1 MSAMKIKIK
10 LKFTCFLSILSIF
23 VTGEVSAEEC
33 MSVLRGNH
41 SIGMASP
48 LLSRNGMVVIAA
60 KSPTS
65 SFSSFPI
72 GSGVVYRR
80 QGSNYF
86 VVTANHVVSERERYF
101 VEDHSSLLG
110 PRTLGARVIR
120 RFPELDIAILK
131 FVSDRNISLMQI
143 GRSSN
148 LDFFDKTY
156 LFGWKVRGKH
166 SEGKITE
173 GRFNRRT
180 GNLFNYSNDSY
191 AGMSGGAILDN
202 ECNLVGIHTGRN
214 IIFND
219 GQGIMV
225 DSIKETLFPRPVY
238 TFYRSSPPLR
248 LRPFQIY
255 AP

>member
-1 MSAMKIKIK
+1 MKIKIK
-10 LKFTCFLSILSIF
+10 LKFTYFLSILSIF
-23 VTGEVSAEEC
+23 MAGKVSAEGC
-33 MSVLRGNH
+33 MS
-41 SIGMASP
+41 
-48 LLSRNGMVVIAA
+48 SRDVYVGINRALAENSTIVIAA
-60 KSPTS
+60 TSLTSPS
-65 SFSSFPI
+65 SSFPI

-202 ECNLVGIHTGRN
+202 ECNLVEFTQVEI
-214 IIFND
+214 
-219 GQGIMV
+219 
-225 DSIKETLFPRPVY
+225 
-238 TFYRSSPPLR
+238 
-248 LRPFQIY
+248 
-255 AP
+255 